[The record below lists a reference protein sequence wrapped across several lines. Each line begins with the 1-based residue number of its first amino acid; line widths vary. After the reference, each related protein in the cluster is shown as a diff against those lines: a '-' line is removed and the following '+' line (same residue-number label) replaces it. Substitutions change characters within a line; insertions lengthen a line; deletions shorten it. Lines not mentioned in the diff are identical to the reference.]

1 MDPEIPESPQPETQE
16 AHMEEDVDAAS
27 EQVEGNVTPQK
38 VPESSAMKNGQ
49 EFEGSASKAEAYLGE
64 PHNLDASNSKL
75 DDPERDIGNSQLN
88 HSNSKAEA
96 NNPSLWFET
105 SLNGQEMDFIH
116 RLLPK
121 GYSLTTQFRASR
133 PRAARN
139 IDMSQVIEPK
149 DEPLAK
155 RPPRLQS
162 SRIGASVISYGPPKY
177 SKNVSDLVK
186 KCFKVLTQLQKHQY
200 SWPFLKPVDPQA
212 EGIPDYFDI
221 VKEPMDLSKVDKR
234 LRSGSYSNP
243 MQFAADVRK
252 IWYNATLYNPRKSDI
267 YHMTVKISNFF
278 EQLYKSVEEN
288 PFSDAPNEY
297 VQNRVNKIEQKLDEI
312 KNGYGNPE
320 EYLTK
325 PMSLEDKKKLAV
337 ALRGSR

>member
-1 MDPEIPESPQPETQE
+1 MDTEIPESSQPETQE
-16 AHMEEDVDAAS
+16 ARMEQEGDMPS
-27 EQVEGNVTPQK
+27 EQGEGNFTPQK
-38 VPESSAMKNGQ
+38 APESSAKQSGQ
-49 EFEGSASKAEAYLGE
+49 DVGGSASKAELYLGE
-64 PHNLDASNSKL
+64 PQNHDVSNSKQEEP
-75 DDPERDIGNSQLN
+75 DRDIGNSQLQ
-88 HSNSKAEA
+88 HSNSKAEG
-96 NNPSLWFET
+96 NQPGFWFET

-186 KCFKVLTQLQKHQY
+186 KCFKVLSQLQKHQY

-267 YHMTVKISNFF
+267 YHMTIKISNFF

-288 PFSDAPNEY
+288 PFSDPPNEY

-320 EYLTK
+320 EYLSK
-325 PMSLEDKKKLAV
+325 PMSLEDKKKLAL
-337 ALRGSR
+337 ALRCSF